1 MKTIKLLIVLL
12 LTASMLFSLAACGS
26 KNGSDGK
33 TDPNEQSENTDG
45 KGEPEHNPDRESDSG
60 KSDKDTTPD
69 KDSDQKKETEPEKEP
84 EPDKESEED
93 PENEPETE
101 PEEESEPEKEDTDP
115 APDLSGDYSG
125 SFSSATGTSL
135 DLIVRWAAER
145 ESDGSYT
152 VTLAYYI
159 DSYSLEAGGRDSNKL
174 TVTTSS
180 GTSEYY
186 FSSDDIEKNT
196 DEKAETYIGGSSL
209 RLSAEELAAGAD
221 ASVSWDFRGS
231 YTGVELPTV
240 TASGVIG
247 AY

>member
-69 KDSDQKKETEPEKEP
+69 KDSDQKKDTEPE
-84 EPDKESEED
+84 KESEED

-180 GTSEYY
+180 GTNEYY

-196 DEKAETYIGGSSL
+196 DEKTETYIGGSSL